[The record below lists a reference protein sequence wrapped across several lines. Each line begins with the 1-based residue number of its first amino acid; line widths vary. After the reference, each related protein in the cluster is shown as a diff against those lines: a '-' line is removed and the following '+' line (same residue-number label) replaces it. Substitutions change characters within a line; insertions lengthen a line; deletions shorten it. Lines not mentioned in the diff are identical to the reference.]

1 MAIKPIPNQTVP
13 VILADGVMN
22 PVWYQYFQ
30 SRETV
35 GLSNL
40 PDVKLTALAN
50 GQVPI
55 WNAADGKWENGAN

>member
-1 MAIKPIPNQTVP
+1 MMANPIPHPSVP
-13 VILADGVMN
+13 LVDAKGRIDTS
-22 PVWYQYFQ
+22 WYEYFK

-50 GQVPI
+50 GEVLI
-55 WNAADGKWENGAN
+55 WNAADSKFENGAN

>member
-1 MAIKPIPNQTVP
+1 MAVKPIPHPSVP
-13 VILADGVMN
+13 LTDARGLITTQ
-22 PVWYQYFQ
+22 WYQYFQ
-30 SRETV
+30 SRETI

-55 WNAADGKWENGAN
+55 WNAAAGKWENGAN